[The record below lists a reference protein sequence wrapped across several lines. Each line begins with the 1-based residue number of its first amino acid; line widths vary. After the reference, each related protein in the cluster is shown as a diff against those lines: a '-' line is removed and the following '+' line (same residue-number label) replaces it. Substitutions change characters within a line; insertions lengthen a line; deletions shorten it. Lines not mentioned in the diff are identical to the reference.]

1 MGKNIVVCL
10 DGTGNQLKARG
21 NTNVVNLYEML
32 DLGDPAA
39 QIAYYDPGVGTFS
52 AAGAWTVP
60 ARKLSRLLGL
70 AFGAGLKENLAEA
83 YTYLMHHY
91 EPGDRIYLFGF
102 SRGAYT
108 ARALAGLLKA
118 VGLLRPGSE
127 NLVPY
132 AISVYAKNRTWTDDD
147 WRQLHRFA
155 GGFSRKVDDRTGIP
169 VHFMGIWDS
178 VKAAGLLRWNL
189 RWLFTRRIPNV
200 GRVRHAV
207 SIDEKRRPYEEYL
220 VLPPEE
226 PGAPGPL
233 VEEAWFAGVHSDV
246 GGTFDD
252 DPRLP
257 AVALKWIVD
266 GALDAGLLL
275 QKKAYGK
282 HLTLDA
288 GHALGTVH
296 HMGAV
301 WALLTYRPRRVPS
314 GAHVHE
320 SVRRRIEADAG
331 YAKRIPDGVIWTDE
345 EWLTPHPRAGT
356 GAAAGAG
363 SGAGAGAGAGG
374 RAGPGPGPGARY

>member
-21 NTNVVNLYEML
+21 NTNVVTLYEML
-32 DLGDPAA
+32 DLGDPTA
-39 QIAYYDPGVGTFS
+39 QIAYYDPGVGTFA
-52 AAGAWTVP
+52 AAGAWTLP

-147 WRQLHRFA
+147 WRQLHQFA
-155 GGFSRKVDDRTGIP
+155 HAFSRRVDEHTGIP

-220 VLPPEE
+220 VLPPEK

-233 VEEAWFAGVHSDV
+233 IEEAWFAGVHSDV

-252 DPRLP
+252 DPKLP
-257 AVALKWIVD
+257 TVALKWIVD
-266 GALDAGLLL
+266 GALDADLLL
-275 QKKAYGK
+275 RKNAYGK

-296 HMGAV
+296 RMGAV
-301 WALLTYRPRRVPS
+301 WALLTYRPRRVPA

-320 SVRRRIEADAG
+320 SVRLRIAADTG
-331 YAKRIPDGVIWTDE
+331 YAKRIPDGVIWTDK
-345 EWLTPHPRAGT
+345 EWLTPHPRAG
-356 GAAAGAG
+356 AGARA
-363 SGAGAGAGAGG
+363 SRQTAGVRGDGPPPG
-374 RAGPGPGPGARY
+374 R